1 MKQLTYDEMVAA
13 MRSNDAQCDGR
24 FYVGVHSTRIYC
36 LPSCKA
42 RLPKLSN
49 VRFYATREDALAAGL
64 RGCKRCRSDRFP
76 DVLPDWIKRLVSF
89 MREHQNERLSEACL
103 VTSAGVDITTIRRHF
118 TKKLGM
124 TPLAFNRRQRL
135 LHARRL
141 LESGT
146 DYLTCVYECG
156 YESASGFRDA
166 FVRQFGV
173 TPGRLHAQ
181 K

>member
-1 MKQLTYDEMVAA
+1 MKQISYEAMVAA
-13 MRSNDAQCDGR
+13 MQSNDSRCDGQ
-24 FYVGVHSTRIYC
+24 FYVGVHSTGIYC
-36 LPSCKA
+36 LPSCRA

-49 VRFYATREDALAAGL
+49 VRFYSTREDALAAGL

-76 DVLPDWIKRLVSF
+76 DVLPEWVRRLVSF
-89 MREHQNERLSEACL
+89 MREHQNERLNEACL
-103 VTSAGVDITTIRRHF
+103 TTAAGVDITTIRRHF
-118 TKKLGM
+118 TQKLGM

-141 LESGT
+141 LESGM
-146 DYLTCVYECG
+146 DYLTCAFESG

-166 FVRQFGV
+166 FVRQFGI
-173 TPGRLHAQ
+173 TPGRLHDN